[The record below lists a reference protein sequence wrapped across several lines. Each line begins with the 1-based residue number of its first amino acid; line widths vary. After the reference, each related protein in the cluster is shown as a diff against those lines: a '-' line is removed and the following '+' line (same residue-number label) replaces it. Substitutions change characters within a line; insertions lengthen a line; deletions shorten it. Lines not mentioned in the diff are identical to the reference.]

1 MNNKKKLEWAMLRIA
16 QMQSASMEV
25 LSLRAALA
33 GLDESIRPMQ
43 QLEKV
48 ASHMGLETPL
58 VMDVPDRAHL
68 PLMCH
73 VNDLGWAVVI
83 DCDPSDQW
91 VVMNAD
97 GQHTVAQNALQG
109 NAALIKLNPN
119 EEANKLLQ
127 AMGSKPVLKTFAQQV
142 QQTLREYRL
151 PMIEAGLA
159 SAFIGIIALATSLFS
174 MQVYDRVIPS
184 RSEYTLVVLSV
195 GVMLSILIEY
205 GMKLARSHLMDFVV
219 VGFDH
224 RLSREVFQQLLNLRI
239 DQVPSSVGSLAG
251 QLRGYEQVR
260 SFYTANTLFTLID
273 LPMSLLFLVI
283 IALIASPLVAL
294 VPLIFGAIALYLGLR
309 IRTKVSDLAKQ
320 SAGLSNMRT
329 GLLVEAVEGIET
341 IKAGAG
347 GWKFLS
353 RWINYNKMTIQ
364 SDLRMRGATESVGYL
379 SAVLQQMS
387 YAGLVVTGSLLVM
400 QGHMTMGSL
409 IACSILSGRI
419 LAPVMALPGLLVQHS
434 HANAAMEGL
443 ERLYT
448 LQSDNH
454 GIQNPLVPTHIRGH
468 YQLEEVKFAY
478 GQNPAGIAIPKLEIK
493 PGERIA
499 IVGPIGAGKSTLLR
513 LLSGL
518 YHPQKGSIRLD
529 GLELGHISR
538 QLLSQKIGYLQQDHR
553 LFQGT
558 LRENLLIGLPD
569 PGDEVLFTAM
579 KRTGMDRIVGSHPK
593 GLERPIMEGGKGLSN
608 GQKQLVAFTR
618 LILCQP
624 DILLLDEPTATMDDM
639 QERQCMSVLAEEAH
653 AGKTLII
660 VTHKPGTLALVNRII
675 VVAGSSIVLDGP
687 RDAVLQQL
695 QQRPAVQPAAN

>member
-1 MNNKKKLEWAMLRIA
+1 MNSQQQFEWALQRLA
-16 QMQSASMEV
+16 QMQGASV
-25 LSLRAALA
+25 DALALRASLAALKGSA
-33 GLDESIRPMQ
+33 APLSQLKNVAQQLGLD
-43 QLEKV
+43 
-48 ASHMGLETPL
+48 APL
-58 VMDVPDRAHL
+58 LPEGPDRAYL
-68 PLMCH
+68 PMLCH
-73 VNDLGWAVVI
+73 AGNLGWAVVV
-83 DCDPSDQW
+83 DCDPSAQW
-91 VVMNAD
+91 VLVNAD
-97 GQHTVAQNALQG
+97 GQHTVANNALQG
-109 NAALIKLNPN
+109 QVAVLQFNAQQDAQ
-119 EEANKLLQ
+119 LLAQ
-127 AMGSKPVLKTFAQQV
+127 AMDEKPAMKTFAQQL
-142 QQTLREYRL
+142 QQTLRQYRL

-184 RSEYTLVVLSV
+184 RSEYTLVVLSL

-205 GMKLARSHLMDFVV
+205 AMKVARSHLMDYVV
-219 VGFDH
+219 VGFDQ
-224 RLSREVFQQLLNLRI
+224 RLSREVFQQLMNLRV

-273 LPMSLLFLVI
+273 LPMGLIFLVI

-294 VPLIFGAIALYLGLR
+294 VPLLFGAVALVVGLR
-309 IRTKVSDLAKQ
+309 IRTKVKDLAKE
-320 SAGLSNMRT
+320 SAALSNMRT

-341 IKAGAG
+341 IKAGSG

-364 SDLRMRGATESVGYL
+364 GDLQMRSATESVAYL
-379 SAVLQQMS
+379 SAMLQQIS
-387 YAGLVVTGSLLVM
+387 YAGLVVAGSILVM
-400 QGHMTMGSL
+400 QGHMTMGAL

-434 HANAAMEGL
+434 HASAALEGL

-454 GIQNPLVPTHIRGH
+454 GIAHPLVPTQMKGY
-468 YQLEEVKFAY
+468 YQLTNVQFSY
-478 GQNPAGIAIPKLEIK
+478 GQNPPVIAVPKLEIR

-513 LLSGL
+513 MLSGM
-518 YHPQKGSIRLD
+518 YQPQKGSIHID

-553 LFQGT
+553 LFQGS

-569 PGDEVLFTAM
+569 PGDEVLFAAM
-579 KRTGMDRIVGSHPK
+579 TRTGMDRIVGGHPK

-618 LILCQP
+618 LILCKP
-624 DILLLDEPTATMDDM
+624 EILLLDEPTATMDDM
-639 QERQCMSVLAEEAH
+639 QERQCMAVLAEEAN
-653 AGKTLII
+653 AGKTMVI
-660 VTHKPGTLALVNRII
+660 VTHKPATLALVNRII
-675 VVAGSSIVLDGP
+675 VVAGSAIVMDGP

-695 QQRPAVQPAAN
+695 QQRSQPQAAS

>member
-1 MNNKKKLEWAMLRIA
+1 MINHQQFEWAMERLA
-16 QMQSASMEV
+16 QMQGTSVDV
-25 LSLRAALA
+25 LSLRASLTGLGNASAPLPKLKKIA
-33 GLDESIRPMQ
+33 AQMGLDEPV
-43 QLEKV
+43 LLD
-48 ASHMGLETPL
+48 G
-58 VMDVPDRAHL
+58 PDRAYL
-68 PLMCH
+68 PLLCH
-73 VNDLGWAVVI
+73 ADDLGWAAVI
-83 DCDPSDQW
+83 DCDPLGQW
-91 VVMNAD
+91 VLVNAN
-97 GQHTVAQNALQG
+97 GQHTVGPDALQG
-109 NAALIKLNPN
+109 KVALIQFNPQ
-119 EEANKLLQ
+119 EDANKLSQ
-127 AMGSKPVLKTFAQQV
+127 AMGEKPAMKTFAQQL
-142 QQTLREYRL
+142 QQTLRQYRL

-184 RSEYTLVVLSV
+184 RSEYTLIVLSL
-195 GVMLSILIEY
+195 GVLLSILIEY
-205 GMKLARSHLMDFVV
+205 AMKVARSHLMDYVV

-224 RLSREVFQQLLNLRI
+224 RLSREVFQQLLNLRV

-273 LPMSLLFLVI
+273 LPMGLLFLVI
-283 IALIASPLVAL
+283 IALIANPLLAL
-294 VPLIFGAIALYLGLR
+294 VPLVFGGIALMVGLG
-309 IRTKVSDLAKQ
+309 IRSKVKELAKE
-320 SAGLSNMRT
+320 SAALSNMRT

-341 IKAGAG
+341 IKAGSG

-353 RWINYNKMTIQ
+353 RWINYNKLTIQ
-364 SDLRMRGATESVGYL
+364 GDLRMRNATESVGYL

-387 YAGLVVTGSLLVM
+387 YAGLVVAGSVLVM
-400 QGHMTMGSL
+400 QGHMTMGAL

-434 HANAAMEGL
+434 HASAALEGL

-448 LQSDNH
+448 LESDNH
-454 GIQNPLVPTHIRGH
+454 GIAHPLVPTHIKGH
-468 YQLEEVKFAY
+468 YQLADVEFAY
-478 GQNPAGIAIPKLEIK
+478 GQNPPVIVVPKLEIK

-513 LLSGL
+513 MLSGL
-518 YHPQKGSIRLD
+518 YHPQKGSIRID
-529 GLELGHISR
+529 GLELGHVSR

-569 PGDEVLFTAM
+569 PGDEVLFAAM
-579 KRTGMDRIVGSHPK
+579 ARTGMDRIVGSHPM

-639 QERQCMSVLAEEAH
+639 QERQCMAVLAEEAN
-653 AGKTLII
+653 AGKTLVI

-675 VVAGSSIVLDGP
+675 VVAGSAIVMDGP

-695 QQRPAVQPAAN
+695 QQRPNAQAAS

>member
-1 MNNKKKLEWAMLRIA
+1 MINHNQFEWAMQRLA
-16 QMQSASMEV
+16 QMQGTSVDV
-25 LSLRAALA
+25 LSLRASLTALNNA
-33 GLDESIRPMQ
+33 AAPLQ
-43 QLEKV
+43 QLKKITLQ
-48 ASHMGLETPL
+48 MGLNEPL
-58 VMDVPDRAHL
+58 LLDLPDRAHL
-68 PLMCH
+68 PLLCH
-73 VNDLGWAVVI
+73 ADGLGWAVVI

-91 VVMNAD
+91 VVVNAE
-97 GQHTVAQNALQG
+97 GQHTLAPAALQG
-109 NAALIKLNPN
+109 KVALLKFNPHEDAHKLS
-119 EEANKLLQ
+119 Q
-127 AMGSKPVLKTFAQQV
+127 AMGDEPVMKTFAQQLK
-142 QQTLREYRL
+142 QTLRQYRL

-184 RSEYTLVVLSV
+184 RSEYTLIVLSL
-195 GVMLSILIEY
+195 GVLLSILIEY
-205 GMKLARSHLMDFVV
+205 AMKLARSHLMDYVV

-224 RLSREVFQQLLNLRI
+224 RLSREVFQQLLNLRV
-239 DQVPSSVGSLAG
+239 DQVPNSVGSLAG

-273 LPMSLLFLVI
+273 LPMGLLFLVI

-294 VPLIFGAIALYLGLR
+294 VPLVFGAIALFVGLR
-309 IRTKVSDLAKQ
+309 IRSKVKDLAKE
-320 SAGLSNMRT
+320 SAALSNMRT

-341 IKAGAG
+341 IKAGSG

-364 SDLRMRGATESVGYL
+364 GDVRMRNATESVGYL
-379 SAVLQQMS
+379 SAVLQQLS
-387 YAGLVVTGSLLVM
+387 YAGLVVAGSLLVM
-400 QGHMTMGSL
+400 QGHMTMGAL

-419 LAPVMALPGLLVQHS
+419 LAPIMALPGLLVQHS
-434 HANAAMEGL
+434 HASAALEGL

-454 GIQNPLVPTHIRGH
+454 GIQNPLVPTHIKGH
-468 YQLEEVKFAY
+468 YQLTDVQFAY
-478 GQNPAGIAIPKLEIK
+478 GQNPPVIAVPKLEIK

-513 LLSGL
+513 LLSGM
-518 YHPQKGSIRLD
+518 YHPQKGSIRID

-538 QLLSQKIGYLQQDHR
+538 QLLSQKIGFLQQDHR
-553 LFQGT
+553 LFQGS

-569 PGDEVLFTAM
+569 PGDEVLFAAM
-579 KRTGMDRIVGSHPK
+579 ARTGMDRIVGSHPK

-618 LILCQP
+618 LILCKP
-624 DILLLDEPTATMDDM
+624 EIFLLDEPTATMDDM
-639 QERQCMSVLAEEAH
+639 QERQCMAVLAEEAN
-653 AGKTLII
+653 AGKTMVI

-675 VVAGSSIVLDGP
+675 VVAGSAIVMDGP

-695 QQRPAVQPAAN
+695 QQRPNAQAAS

>member
-1 MNNKKKLEWAMLRIA
+1 MINKKQFEWAVLRLA
-16 QMQSASMEV
+16 QMQGTNVDV
-25 LSLRAALA
+25 LSLRASLVNLDDASAPLQQLKKIALQMD
-33 GLDESIRPMQ
+33 LDE
-43 QLEKV
+43 
-48 ASHMGLETPL
+48 PL
-58 VMDVPDRAHL
+58 LLDSPDRAHL
-68 PLMCH
+68 PLICH
-73 VNDLGWAVVI
+73 ADDLGWAVVI
-83 DCDPSDQW
+83 DSDPSNQW
-91 VVMNAD
+91 VLVNVD
-97 GQHTVAQNALQG
+97 GQHTVGPAALQG
-109 NAALIKLNPN
+109 KVALVKFNPQ
-119 EEANKLLQ
+119 EDANKLAQ
-127 AMGSKPVLKTFAQQV
+127 AMGEKPAMKTFAQQL
-142 QQTLREYRL
+142 QQTLRQYRW

-159 SAFIGIIALATSLFS
+159 SAFIGVIALATSLFS

-184 RSEYTLVVLSV
+184 RSEYTLIVLSL
-195 GVMLSILIEY
+195 GVLLSILIEY
-205 GMKLARSHLMDFVV
+205 AMKLARSHLMDYVV

-224 RLSREVFQQLLNLRI
+224 RLSREVFQQLLNLRV

-273 LPMSLLFLVI
+273 LPMGLLFLVI

-294 VPLIFGAIALYLGLR
+294 VPLVFGGIALFVGLR
-309 IRTKVSDLAKQ
+309 IRSKVKDLAKE
-320 SAGLSNMRT
+320 SAALSNMRT

-341 IKAGAG
+341 IKAGSG

-364 SDLRMRGATESVGYL
+364 GDLRMRSATESVGYL

-387 YAGLVVTGSLLVM
+387 YAGLVVAGSLLVM
-400 QGHMTMGSL
+400 QGHMTMGAL

-434 HANAAMEGL
+434 HASAALEGL

-454 GIQNPLVPTHIRGH
+454 GIAHPLVPTHIKGH
-468 YQLEEVKFAY
+468 YQLDDLQFAY
-478 GQNPAGIAIPKLEIK
+478 GQNPAVIAVPKLEIQ

-513 LLSGL
+513 ILSGM
-518 YHPQKGSIRLD
+518 YHPQKGSIRID
-529 GLELGHISR
+529 GLELSHVSR
-538 QLLSQKIGYLQQDHR
+538 QLLSQKIGFLQQDHR
-553 LFQGT
+553 LFQGS

-569 PGDEVLFTAM
+569 PGDEVLFAAM
-579 KRTGMDRIVGSHPK
+579 TRTGMDRIVGGHPK

-618 LILCQP
+618 LILCKSE
-624 DILLLDEPTATMDDM
+624 ILLLDEPTATMDDM
-639 QERQCMSVLAEEAH
+639 QERQCMAVLAEEAN
-653 AGKTLII
+653 AGKTMVI
-660 VTHKPGTLALVNRII
+660 VTHKPATLALVNRII
-675 VVAGSSIVLDGP
+675 VVAGSAIVMDGP

-695 QQRPAVQPAAN
+695 QQRPNAQAAS

>member
-1 MNNKKKLEWAMLRIA
+1 MINHKQFEWAMQRMA
-16 QMQSASMEV
+16 QMQGTSLDV
-25 LSLRAALA
+25 LSLRASLNALNDA
-33 GLDESIRPMQ
+33 TAPLQQLKKITAQMGLDE
-43 QLEKV
+43 
-48 ASHMGLETPL
+48 PL
-58 VMDVPDRAHL
+58 LMDLPDRAHL
-68 PLMCH
+68 PLICH
-73 VNDLGWAVVI
+73 ADDLGWAVVV

-91 VVMNAD
+91 VVVNVD
-97 GQHTVAQNALQG
+97 GQHTLAQKALRGKVALLKFNPHDDAH
-109 NAALIKLNPN
+109 KLS
-119 EEANKLLQ
+119 Q
-127 AMGSKPVLKTFAQQV
+127 AMGEKPVLKTFAQQL
-142 QQTLREYRL
+142 QQTLRQYRL

-184 RSEYTLVVLSV
+184 RSEYTLIVLSL
-195 GVMLSILIEY
+195 GVLLSILIEY
-205 GMKLARSHLMDFVV
+205 AMKLARSHLMDYVV

-224 RLSREVFQQLLNLRI
+224 RLSREVFQQLLNLRV

-294 VPLIFGAIALYLGLR
+294 VPLVFGGIAFFVGLR
-309 IRTKVSDLAKQ
+309 IRSKVKELAKE
-320 SAGLSNMRT
+320 SAALSNMRT

-341 IKAGAG
+341 IKAGSG

-364 SDLRMRGATESVGYL
+364 GDLRMRSATESVGYL
-379 SAVLQQMS
+379 SAVLQQLS
-387 YAGLVVTGSLLVM
+387 YAGLVVAGSLLVM
-400 QGHMTMGSL
+400 QGQMTMGAL

-434 HANAAMEGL
+434 HASAALEGL

-454 GIQNPLVPTHIRGH
+454 GIQNPLVPSHIKGH
-468 YQLEEVKFAY
+468 YQLTDVQFAY
-478 GQNPAGIAIPKLEIK
+478 GQNPPVIAVPKLEIK

-513 LLSGL
+513 LLSGM
-518 YHPQKGSIRLD
+518 YQAQKGSIRID
-529 GLELGHISR
+529 GLELGHVSR

-553 LFQGT
+553 LFQGS

-569 PGDEVLFTAM
+569 PGDEVLFAAM
-579 KRTGMDRIVGSHPK
+579 ARTGMDRIVGSHPK

-618 LILCQP
+618 LILCKP

-639 QERQCMSVLAEEAH
+639 QERQCMAVLAEEAN
-653 AGKTLII
+653 AGKTLVI

-675 VVAGSSIVLDGP
+675 VVAGSAIVMDGP

-695 QQRPAVQPAAN
+695 QQRPTAQGAS

>member
-1 MNNKKKLEWAMLRIA
+1 MNHHQPFEWAMQRLA
-16 QMQSASMEV
+16 QMQGTSVDV
-25 LSLRAALA
+25 LSLRASLSALNDA
-33 GLDESIRPMQ
+33 QAPLQQLHKIAAQMGLDE
-43 QLEKV
+43 
-48 ASHMGLETPL
+48 PL
-58 VMDVPDRAHL
+58 LLADPDRAYL
-68 PLMCH
+68 PLLCH
-73 VNDLGWAVVI
+73 ADELGWAVLV
-83 DCDPSDQW
+83 DCDPKGQW
-91 VVMNAD
+91 IVLNAD
-97 GQHTVAQNALQG
+97 GQHALAQDALKGRVALVKFNPHEDAH
-109 NAALIKLNPN
+109 KLS
-119 EEANKLLQ
+119 Q
-127 AMGSKPVLKTFAQQV
+127 AMGEKPAVKTFAQQL
-142 QQTLREYRL
+142 QQTLRQYRL

-184 RSEYTLVVLSV
+184 RSEYTLIVLSL
-195 GVMLSILIEY
+195 GVLLSILIEY
-205 GMKLARSHLMDFVV
+205 AMKLARSHLMDYVV

-224 RLSREVFQQLLNLRI
+224 RLSREVFQQLLNLRV

-294 VPLIFGAIALYLGLR
+294 VPLVFGGIALFIGLR
-309 IRTKVSDLAKQ
+309 IRGQVKELAKE
-320 SAGLSNMRT
+320 SAALSNMRT

-341 IKAGAG
+341 IKAGSG

-364 SDLRMRGATESVGYL
+364 GDLRMRSATESVGYL
-379 SAVLQQMS
+379 SAVLQQLS
-387 YAGLVVTGSLLVM
+387 YAGLVVAGSLLVM
-400 QGHMTMGSL
+400 QGHMTMGAL

-434 HANAAMEGL
+434 HASAALEGL

-448 LQSDNH
+448 LESDNH
-454 GIQNPLVPTHIRGH
+454 GIQHPLVPTHIRGH
-468 YQLEEVKFAY
+468 YQLSDVQFAY
-478 GQNPAGIAIPKLEIK
+478 GQNPPVIAVPKLEIK

-513 LLSGL
+513 MLSGM
-518 YHPQKGSIRLD
+518 YHPQKGSIRID
-529 GLELGHISR
+529 GLELGHVSR

-553 LFQGT
+553 LFQGS

-569 PGDEVLFTAM
+569 PGDEVLFAAM
-579 KRTGMDRIVGSHPK
+579 NRTGMDRIVGSHPR

-618 LILCQP
+618 LILCKP

-639 QERQCMSVLAEEAH
+639 QERQCMAVLAEEAN
-653 AGKTLII
+653 AGKTLVI

-675 VVAGSSIVLDGP
+675 VVAGSSIVMDGP

-695 QQRPAVQPAAN
+695 QQRPNAQPAS

>member
-1 MNNKKKLEWAMLRIA
+1 MNSPQQFEWAMQRLA
-16 QMQSASMEV
+16 QMQGSSVDA
-25 LSLRAALA
+25 LALRASLA
-33 GLDESIRPMQ
+33 VLKDSAAPLTQLKKVTEHLGLDAPAMPE
-43 QLEKV
+43 
-48 ASHMGLETPL
+48 G
-58 VMDVPDRAHL
+58 PDRAYL
-68 PLMCH
+68 PMLCH
-73 VNDLGWAVVI
+73 AGDLGWAVVA
-83 DCDPSDQW
+83 DCDPSGQW
-91 VVMNAD
+91 ILIHAH
-97 GQHTVAQNALQG
+97 GQHTVAPNALQG
-109 NAALIKLNPN
+109 KVALVKFNAQQDAQHL
-119 EEANKLLQ
+119 AQ
-127 AMGSKPVLKTFAQQV
+127 AMDEKPAMKTFAQQL
-142 QQTLREYRL
+142 QQTLRQYRL

-184 RSEYTLVVLSV
+184 RSEYTLVVLSL

-205 GMKLARSHLMDFVV
+205 AMKVARSHLMDYVV
-219 VGFDH
+219 VGFDQ
-224 RLSREVFQQLLNLRI
+224 RLSREVFQQLMNLRV

-273 LPMSLLFLVI
+273 LPMGVVFLVI

-294 VPLIFGAIALYLGLR
+294 VPLVFGGVALVVGLR
-309 IRTKVSDLAKQ
+309 IRTKVKDLAKE
-320 SAGLSNMRT
+320 SAALSNMRT

-364 SDLRMRGATESVGYL
+364 GDLRMRSATESVAYL
-379 SAVLQQMS
+379 SAMLQQTS
-387 YAGLVVTGSLLVM
+387 YAGLVVAGSILVM
-400 QGHMTMGSL
+400 QGHMTMGAL

-434 HANAAMEGL
+434 HASAALEGL

-454 GIQNPLVPTHIRGH
+454 GIAHPLVPTHMKGH
-468 YQLEEVKFAY
+468 YHLADVQFAY
-478 GQNPAGIAIPKLEIK
+478 GQNPPVIAVPKLEIR

-513 LLSGL
+513 MLSGM
-518 YHPQKGSIRLD
+518 YQPQKGSIRID
-529 GLELGHISR
+529 GLELGHVSR

-569 PGDEVLFTAM
+569 PGDEVLFAAM
-579 KRTGMDRIVGSHPK
+579 ARTGMDRIVGGHPK

-618 LILCQP
+618 LILCKP
-624 DILLLDEPTATMDDM
+624 EILLLDEPTATMDDM
-639 QERQCMSVLAEEAH
+639 QERQCMAVLAEEAN
-653 AGKTLII
+653 AGKTLVV
-660 VTHKPGTLALVNRII
+660 VTHKPATLALVNRII
-675 VVAGSSIVLDGP
+675 VVAGSAIVMDGP

-695 QQRPAVQPAAN
+695 QQRTPAQAAA

>member
-1 MNNKKKLEWAMLRIA
+1 MNNQKQFEWAMQRLA
-16 QMQSASMEV
+16 QLQGTTV
-25 LSLRAALA
+25 DLLSLRASAVQLDDHLAPLLQLKKIAL
-33 GLDESIRPMQ
+33 Q
-43 QLEKV
+43 
-48 ASHMGLETPL
+48 MGLNEPVL
-58 VMDVPDRAHL
+58 MAAPDRAHL
-68 PLMCH
+68 PLLCCA
-73 VNDLGWAVVI
+73 NDVGWAVVV
-83 DCDPSDQW
+83 DCEPSGQW
-91 VVMNAD
+91 VLRNEE
-97 GQHTVAQNALQG
+97 GQHAVPHDALDG
-109 NAALIKLNPN
+109 KVALIKFNPK
-119 EEANKLLQ
+119 EDQHQLAQ
-127 AMGSKPVLKTFAQQV
+127 AMGNQPTPKTFEQEL
-142 QQTLREYRL
+142 QQTLRQYRL

-184 RSEYTLVVLSV
+184 RSEYTLVVLSL
-195 GVMLSILIEY
+195 GVLLSILIEY
-205 GMKLARSHLMDFVV
+205 AMKLARSHLMDFVV

-224 RLSREVFQQLLNLRI
+224 RLSREVFQHLMNLRV

-273 LPMSLLFLVI
+273 LPLSLLFLVI

-294 VPLIFGAIALYLGLR
+294 VPLFFGGIALYLGLR
-309 IRTKVSDLAKQ
+309 IRTKIQDLAKE
-320 SAGLSNMRT
+320 SAALSNMRT

-364 SDLRMRGATESVGYL
+364 GDLRMRSATEGVGYL
-379 SAVLQQMS
+379 SAVLQQTS
-387 YAGLVVTGSLLVM
+387 YASLVVTGSVLVM
-400 QGHMTMGSL
+400 QGQMTMGAL

-434 HANAAMEGL
+434 HSKAALEGL

-454 GIQNPLVPTHIRGH
+454 GIQSPLVPTHIKGH
-468 YQLEEVKFAY
+468 FQLSEVQFAY
-478 GQNPAGIAIPKLEIK
+478 GQNPPVIAVPKLEIK

-518 YHPQKGSIRLD
+518 YHPQKGSILID
-529 GLELGHISR
+529 GLELSHVSR
-538 QLLSQKIGYLQQDHR
+538 QLLSQKIGFLQQDHR
-553 LFQGT
+553 LFQGS

-569 PGDEVLFTAM
+569 PGDDVLFAAM
-579 KRTGMDRIVGSHPK
+579 ARTGMDRIVGGHPK

-618 LILCQP
+618 LILCKP

-639 QERQCMSVLAEEAH
+639 QERQCMAVLAEEAA
-653 AGKTLII
+653 AGKTLVI
-660 VTHKPGTLALVNRII
+660 VTHKPATLTLVNRII

-695 QQRPAVQPAAN
+695 QQRPAAQPAS

>member
-1 MNNKKKLEWAMLRIA
+1 MINKKQFEWAMLRLA
-16 QMQSASMEV
+16 QMQGTTVDV
-25 LSLRAALA
+25 LSLRASLGCLDEASAPLQQLKKIALQM
-33 GLDESIRPMQ
+33 GLDE
-43 QLEKV
+43 
-48 ASHMGLETPL
+48 PL
-58 VMDVPDRAHL
+58 LLDSPDRAHL

-73 VNDLGWAVVI
+73 ADTLGWAVVI
-83 DCDPSDQW
+83 DSDPSDQW
-91 VVMNAD
+91 VLVNAD
-97 GQHTVAQNALQG
+97 GQHTVGPNTLQG
-109 NAALIKLNPN
+109 KVALVKFNPHEDAHKLS
-119 EEANKLLQ
+119 Q
-127 AMGSKPVLKTFAQQV
+127 AMGEKPAMKTFAQQL
-142 QQTLREYRL
+142 QQTLRQYRL

-184 RSEYTLVVLSV
+184 RSEYTLIVLSL
-195 GVMLSILIEY
+195 GVLLSILIEY
-205 GMKLARSHLMDFVV
+205 AMKVARSHLMDYVV

-224 RLSREVFQQLLNLRI
+224 RLSREVFQQLLNLRV

-294 VPLIFGAIALYLGLR
+294 VPLVFGGIALFVGLR
-309 IRTKVSDLAKQ
+309 IRSKVKDLAKE
-320 SAGLSNMRT
+320 SAALSNMRT

-341 IKAGAG
+341 IKAGSG

-364 SDLRMRGATESVGYL
+364 GDLRMRSATESVGYL
-379 SAVLQQMS
+379 SAVLQQLS
-387 YAGLVVTGSLLVM
+387 YAGLVVAGSVLVM
-400 QGHMTMGSL
+400 QGQMTMGAL

-434 HANAAMEGL
+434 HASAALEGL

-454 GIQNPLVPTHIRGH
+454 GIAHPLVPAHIKGH
-468 YQLEEVKFAY
+468 YQLSDVEFAY
-478 GQNPAGIAIPKLEIK
+478 GQNPPVIVVPKLEIK

-513 LLSGL
+513 MLSGM
-518 YHPQKGSIRLD
+518 YQPQKGSVRID

-538 QLLSQKIGYLQQDHR
+538 HLLSQKIGYLQQDHR
-553 LFQGT
+553 LFQGS

-569 PGDEVLFTAM
+569 PGDEVLFAAM
-579 KRTGMDRIVGSHPK
+579 TRTGMDRIVGSHPK

-624 DILLLDEPTATMDDM
+624 DIYLLDEPTATMDDM
-639 QERQCMSVLAEEAH
+639 QERQCMAVLAEEAN
-653 AGKTLII
+653 AGKTLVI

-695 QQRPAVQPAAN
+695 QQRPTAQPAS

>member
-1 MNNKKKLEWAMLRIA
+1 MINKKQLEWAMLRMA
-16 QMQSASMEV
+16 QMQGSVADI
-25 LSLRAALA
+25 LALRASVAS
-33 GLDESIRPMQ
+33 LDPAETPMI
-43 QLEKV
+43 QLQKV
-48 ASHMGLETPL
+48 ASQMGLQEPL
-58 VMDVPDRAHL
+58 YMDHPDRAHL
-68 PLMCH
+68 PLLGH
-73 VNDLGWAVVI
+73 TDELGWVVLI
-83 DCDPSDQW
+83 DCDPSGQW
-91 VVMNAD
+91 VLVNAD
-97 GQHTVAQNALQG
+97 GQHSLAPGALQG
-109 NAALIKLNPN
+109 QVALVKFNAQ
-119 EEANKLLQ
+119 EEANKLSQ
-127 AMGSKPVLKTFAQQV
+127 AMGEKPAMKTFAQQL
-142 QQTLREYRL
+142 QQTLRQYRL

-159 SAFIGIIALATSLFS
+159 SAFIGLIALATSLFS

-184 RSEYTLVVLSV
+184 RSEYTLVVLSM
-195 GVMLSILIEY
+195 GVLLSILIEY
-205 GMKLARSHLMDFVV
+205 AMKVARSHLMDYVV
-219 VGFDH
+219 VGFDQ
-224 RLSREVFQQLLNLRI
+224 RLSREVFQQLLSLRV

-294 VPLIFGAIALYLGLR
+294 VPLVFGGVALFVGLR
-309 IRTKVSDLAKQ
+309 IRTQIKELAKE
-320 SAGLSNMRT
+320 SAALSNMRT

-341 IKAGAG
+341 IKAGSG

-364 SDLRMRGATESVGYL
+364 GDLRMRSATESVSYL

-387 YAGLVVTGSLLVM
+387 YAGLVVAGSLLVM
-400 QGHMTMGSL
+400 QGHMTMGAL

-434 HANAAMEGL
+434 HASAALEGL

-448 LQSDNH
+448 LESDHH
-454 GIQNPLVPTHIRGH
+454 GIQNPLVPTHIKGH
-468 YQLEEVKFAY
+468 YLLTDLQFAY
-478 GQNPAGIAIPKLEIK
+478 GQNPPVIAVPKLEIK

-513 LLSGL
+513 MLSGM
-518 YHPQKGSIRLD
+518 YSPQKGSIRID

-538 QLLSQKIGYLQQDHR
+538 QLLSQKIGFLQQDHR
-553 LFQGT
+553 LFQGS

-569 PGDEVLFTAM
+569 PGDEVIFAAM
-579 KRTGMDRIVGSHPK
+579 ARTGMDRIVGGHPK

-618 LILCQP
+618 LILCKP
-624 DILLLDEPTATMDDM
+624 DIYLLDEPTATMDDM
-639 QERQCMSVLAEEAH
+639 QERQCMSVLAEEAN
-653 AGKTLII
+653 AGKTLVI
-660 VTHKPGTLALVNRII
+660 VTHKPSTLALVNRII

-687 RDAVLQQL
+687 RDVVLQQL
-695 QQRPAVQPAAN
+695 QQRPNAQPAN